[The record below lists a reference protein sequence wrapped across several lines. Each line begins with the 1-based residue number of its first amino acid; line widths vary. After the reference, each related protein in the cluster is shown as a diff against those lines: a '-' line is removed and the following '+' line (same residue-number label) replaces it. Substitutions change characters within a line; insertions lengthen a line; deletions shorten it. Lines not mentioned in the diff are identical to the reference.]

1 MKIRKRLLSL
11 VLCVA
16 LLVCALPLT
25 AAAEDDFTAVLAEA
39 KKGVV
44 QIYGLINN
52 GEHLGSWIGTGFAVG
67 EKGADSSDVFL
78 TNRHVIDGYDEG
90 DPNAVKY
97 PLEDIRHWILLENCT
112 FNEYG
117 EPDPTK
123 SIPCEILKA
132 TSLFP
137 DYGIIRATESTTDYK
152 PLPLMSSKDVA
163 DGTKV
168 YALGYPG
175 VVGRASVNHYG
186 IDDMTVTDGIVSQHM
201 QMVEKGNTWV
211 LLNTAQIS
219 GGNSGGPLITEDG
232 YVVGLNTY
240 GFGAQV
246 ADRSCA
252 VYIDYAM
259 DGLDE
264 LDLPYEKIDP
274 NVDPDDPEM
283 TPILIGG
290 GVAVIAAAVA
300 LIIARKKKQ
309 EKEEEQRRQAE
320 ERRRREE
327 EQRRQAEERRRMEEA
342 QRRREEEQRRREEEQ
357 RRKAQEVKAQLRY
370 SNGGI
375 YPVTASGCI
384 IGRERDCSVVLPEI
398 TSGVS
403 RHHCKVEFRDGQLIL
418 TDLNSSCGTYIH
430 GKRVPPNTPVI
441 LKSGSSFCLGS
452 EQIKFTVC

>member
-25 AAAEDDFTAVLAEA
+25 AAAEDDFPTILAEA

-44 QIYGLINN
+44 QVYALYSDSKYIY
-52 GEHLGSWIGTGFAVG
+52 SSKGTGFAVG
-67 EKGADSSDVFL
+67 EAGKDADVFL
-78 TNRHVIDGYDEG
+78 TNWHVVTSSGNFPVGAAKI
-90 DPNAVKY
+90 
-97 PLEDIRHWILLENCT
+97 WILQENCEIDERT
-112 FNEYG
+112 L
-117 EPDPTK
+117 EPNPAK
-123 SIPCEILKA
+123 SIECELLK
-132 TSLFP
+132 TTDGHP
-137 DYGIIRATESTTDYK
+137 DYAIIRAIEPVEGYK
-152 PLPLMSSKDVA
+152 PLPLQSSEDIP

-168 YALGYPG
+168 YALGFPA
-175 VVGRASVNHYG
+175 VVEETSVSRYG
-186 IDDMTVTDGIVSQHM
+186 IDDITPTDGIISKHM
-201 QMVEKGNTWV
+201 QYIQEDNNWV
-211 LLNTAQIS
+211 LLHTAKIS
-219 GGNSGGPLITEDG
+219 EGNSGGPLITEKG
-232 YVVGLNTY
+232 VVVGLNTY
-240 GFGAQV
+240 GY
-246 ADRSCA
+246 RSQEAMETNYYA
-252 VYIDYAM
+252 VYSDYAM
-259 DGLDE
+259 DALDE

-309 EKEEEQRRQAE
+309 EKEEEQRRQEA

-384 IGRERDCSVVLPEI
+384 IGRERDCSIVLPEI

-418 TDLNSSCGTYIH
+418 TDLNSSYGTYIH

-441 LKSGSSFCLGS
+441 LKAGSSFCLGS
-452 EQIKFTVC
+452 EKCKFTVC

>member
-25 AAAEDDFTAVLAEA
+25 AAAEDDFTEVLAEA

-44 QIYGLINN
+44 QILAIYN
-52 GEHLGSWIGTGFAVG
+52 GGGSMGTGFAVG
-67 EKGADSSDVFL
+67 EPDSETDIFL
-78 TNRHVIDGYDEG
+78 TNWHVITGSGAFPVDQTR
-90 DPNAVKY
+90 
-97 PLEDIRHWILLENCT
+97 IWILQEDCAIDGATL
-112 FNEYG
+112 
-117 EPDPTK
+117 EPDPAK
-123 SIPCEILKA
+123 SIPCEVLK
-132 TSLFP
+132 TTTGYP
-137 DYGIIRATESTTDYK
+137 DYAIIRATRPVPDYK
-152 PLPLMSSKDVA
+152 PMPLMSSKDVA

-175 VVGRASVNHYG
+175 VVGDATVSHYG
-186 IDDMTVTDGIVSQHM
+186 INDITVTDGVVSQHM
-201 QMVEKGNTWV
+201 QYAYKGDTWV
-211 LLNTAQIS
+211 LMHTAKMS
-219 GGNSGGPLITEDG
+219 PGNSGGPLITEDG
-232 YVVGLNTY
+232 YVVALNTY
-240 GFGAQV
+240 VFGENDKNM
-246 ADRSCA
+246 DRSCS

-274 NVDPDDPEM
+274 NVDPDDPGL

-300 LIIARKKKQ
+300 LIIAQKKKQ